1 MIKTAITK
9 ANVQRAVLKN
19 EPFEAFGLRFY
30 GFRVTDYEE
39 WQNCKSVWLL
49 RQSTLPVS
57 YIMMPFVDALFSID
71 KESIVENGKPV
82 GTMYALMQTLVTALR
97 LPEGSV
103 ESRIISVVAH
113 EGEFK
118 GFFIAPQDVPQGI
131 FLRKE
136 DFPEIRSIVAWQQ
149 GEEVPDESLNDD
161 LLEEERIISEM
172 NAGKLDYD
180 MNGLMAS
187 VALNMNLRI
196 QNVLDMSIL
205 EFETMRK
212 AIDRDKK
219 NMVCSIAES
228 SGTTWKGGN
237 PYPSW
242 AFDKK
247 KEGSAALTHISK
259 FEGIAQK

>member
-1 MIKTAITK
+1 MIKTAITQ

-30 GFRVTDYEE
+30 GFRVTEYEE

-57 YIMMPFVDALFSID
+57 YIMMPFLDALFSID
-71 KESIVENGKPV
+71 KESIEQYGKPA
-82 GTMYALMQTLVTALR
+82 GTMYAIMQTIATALR
-97 LPEGSV
+97 LPEQSI
-103 ESRIISVVAH
+103 EARIISVVAH
-113 EGEFK
+113 EGELK
-118 GFFIAPQDVPQGI
+118 GFFVAQQDDASGI
-131 FLRKE
+131 FLAKE
-136 DFPEIRSIVAWQQ
+136 NFPEIRNIIAWQN

-161 LLEEERIISEM
+161 LLEEEKIIAEM
-172 NAGKLDYD
+172 TAGKLEFS
-180 MNGLMAS
+180 MNDLMAS
-187 VALNMNLRI
+187 VALNMGIRI
-196 QNVLDMSIL
+196 PHVLDMSIL
-205 EFETMRK
+205 EFETMRR

-219 NMVCSIAES
+219 HMICATAES

-237 PYPSW
+237 PFPSW

-247 KEGSAALTHISK
+247 KEGSSALTHISK